1 MAQRRRMARGDV
13 YRVSYVFPH
22 ERDTAP
28 DAAEVEKERPVL
40 ILQNDLDNDNER
52 YPLVLAAPITTQ
64 KTDRVYEQDV
74 LLPAGEA
81 NLTHTSKVLLGLTQ
95 PFLKSRLGQ
104 RVGRISQVK
113 MKQVELRLLRLFG
126 ILRRAEGSSSGS
138 AER

>member
-1 MAQRRRMARGDV
+1 MARGDV
-13 YRVSYVFPH
+13 YRVSYAFPH
-22 ERDTAP
+22 ERDTALV
-28 DAAEVEKERPVL
+28 AADVEKERPVL

-81 NLTHTSKVLLGLTQ
+81 NLAHTSKVLLRLTQ

-104 RVGRISQVK
+104 RVGI
-113 MKQVELRLLRLFG
+113 F
-126 ILRRAEGSSSGS
+126 RRS
-138 AER
+138 R

>member
-1 MAQRRRMARGDV
+1 MARGDV
-13 YRVSYVFPH
+13 YRASYTFPH
-22 ERDTAP
+22 ERETAP
-28 DAAEVEKERPVL
+28 VAGDVEKERPVL

-64 KTDRVYEQDV
+64 KRDRVYEQDV

-104 RVGRISQVK
+104 RVGHISPVK
-113 MKQVELRLLRLFG
+113 MKQMELGLLRLFG
-126 ILRRAEGSSSGS
+126 ILRRTNTSSSGS
-138 AER
+138 TKR